1 MRNRNEIFWRQNWL
15 QLRRYITNK
24 HLASTKLT
32 KTPERHSFAKKHC
45 CLKMLVSKTTPTKLQ
60 LLQSTKSPA
69 RNAAL
74 TCFSLQIKLH
84 LGCWKNNAS
93 VPFPLLKNTVYVWYF
108 FLNLNFLLVKAVT
121 LQQHPLTCFYMLN
134 AMNIAGIYRHYS
146 TIITDTNALLVRL
159 IHSLLA
165 SCNVVTLYRVEV
177 F

>member
-84 LGCWKNNAS
+84 LGCLKNNAS
-93 VPFPLLKNTVYVWYF
+93 LPFHLLQNTVYVRYF
-108 FLNLNFLLVKAVT
+108 FLKPEFPSCESGDIAT
-121 LQQHPLTCFYMLN
+121 TPLDTASTC
-134 AMNIAGIYRHYS
+134 
-146 TIITDTNALLVRL
+146 
-159 IHSLLA
+159 
-165 SCNVVTLYRVEV
+165 
-177 F
+177 